1 MHRSLLWRVLVVM
14 VLVSLLGG
22 IVASCATP
30 VPTEAPA
37 PTEAP
42 EKPEATPEEEVA
54 AEACAGPTIEKLK
67 SAGKIRVGV
76 AVTNPFHMQNP
87 ETGEI
92 YGVMVEYQEKLEE
105 HLGIPVEMVMS
116 DWGVLI
122 ADLQANKIDLIAA
135 ALFATP
141 ERKEVIDFTD
151 PLYEMGFGYLV
162 MKDNDKINTVED
174 LDSEDVTIA
183 TITGTGSE
191 QVTRDLFPKA
201 KILSMVVPG
210 AVTLLDDVRAGRADA
225 THLDSIMVNAYLEE
239 FDDIKSVPSDAFETG
254 GVGATEVAW
263 GVRKGEDD
271 LLDCLNDFIAQM
283 KADGFVDEVMAK
295 YSTTEYLKPQG

>member
-1 MHRSLLWRVLVVM
+1 
-14 VLVSLLGG
+14 
-22 IVASCATP
+22 
-30 VPTEAPA
+30 
-37 PTEAP
+37 
-42 EKPEATPEEEVA
+42 
-54 AEACAGPTIEKLK
+54 
-67 SAGKIRVGV
+67 
-76 AVTNPFHMQNP
+76 
-87 ETGEI
+87 
-92 YGVMVEYQEKLEE
+92 MVEYQNELEKR
-105 HLGIPVEMVMS
+105 LGIPVEMVMS

-122 ADLQANKIDLIAA
+122 ADLQANKIDLITA

-162 MKDNDKINTVED
+162 MKDNDEINTAED

-191 QVTRDLFPKA
+191 QATIRAFPEA

-239 FDDIKSVPSDAFETG
+239 FDDIKVVPEDEG
-254 GVGATEVAW
+254 GGGPAGLSEPVHRRHEGRGYGRRCDGEVLHHR
-263 GVRKGEDD
+263 V
-271 LLDCLNDFIAQM
+271 
-283 KADGFVDEVMAK
+283 
-295 YSTTEYLKPQG
+295 PQTARMIW